1 MQTTLPAFNSVRIFF
16 LTLTLLIALPSSA
29 NNAQSESEQERNTV
43 DESYIPAKA
52 PRFEDYPAALYQGPH
67 AKLRLG
73 KDDAFFKTRLHLA
86 AQQEINFAG
95 HYIVG
100 LWGCGYSCLIL
111 RIIDT
116 QTGKILPT
124 QGLGSIAFNQVA
136 DSMLDASPHWPNEGP
151 AKFRADSKLLV
162 LLGAPE
168 EDQRRQGINYYVLE
182 NGNFKLL
189 RHIKFP
195 KVIAPLQ
202 RP

>member
-16 LTLTLLIALPSSA
+16 LALTLLIVLPSSA
-29 NNAQSESEQERNTV
+29 NNTQSESEQERNTV
-43 DESYIPAKA
+43 DDSYIPAKA
-52 PRFEDYPAALYQGPH
+52 PRFEDSPAALYQGPH

-100 LWGCGYSCLIL
+100 LWGCGYSCVIV
-111 RIIDT
+111 RIIDVK
-116 QTGKILPT
+116 TGKILPT
-124 QGLGSIAFNQVA
+124 QGLGSVAFQQVA

-151 AKFRADSKLLV
+151 VKFKADSHLLV

-168 EDQRRQGINYYVLE
+168 EDEKRQGINYYRLQ
-182 NGNFKLL
+182 GQRLQL
-189 RHIKFP
+189 IKHVRWP
-195 KVIAPLQ
+195 